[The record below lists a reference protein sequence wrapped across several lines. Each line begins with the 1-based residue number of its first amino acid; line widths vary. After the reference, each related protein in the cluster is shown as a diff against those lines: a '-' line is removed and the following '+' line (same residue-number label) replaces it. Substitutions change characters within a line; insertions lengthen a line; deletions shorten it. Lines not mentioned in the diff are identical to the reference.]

1 MLRVET
7 EARVKATCAADEA
20 KVILETRQSDAAC
33 WSFERTALE
42 LQIAKLQQ
50 EAAAAAA
57 SASAVVDHLNAQV
70 PFPSGS
76 ARRQTTLISRFK
88 NNTDFSFQIAELRRE
103 NLSLQRPV
111 CCDASELTDVFEGAN
126 SIALF

>member
-1 MLRVET
+1 
-7 EARVKATCAADEA
+7 
-20 KVILETRQSDAAC
+20 
-33 WSFERTALE
+33 LE

-70 PFPSGS
+70 LFFQRSFATS
-76 ARRQTTLISRFK
+76 

-111 CCDASELTDVFEGAN
+111 CCDASELTDVFEGTI

>member
-33 WSFERTALE
+33 WSFQRTALE

-70 PFPSGS
+70 LFSNGAS
-76 ARRQTTLISRFK
+76 RLQTTLISRFRSRSYAVK
-88 NNTDFSFQIAELRRE
+88 ICRFSAQSAAMRR
-103 NLSLQRPV
+103 NSLTYSKARFLSRFS
-111 CCDASELTDVFEGAN
+111 DA
-126 SIALF
+126 